1 MLILRFII
9 NKNQWLLLKC
19 IKYPNKHVFPPFF
32 MVHPEYGVIEYLK
45 GGFKCFCISVGQNL
59 MFTSLQI
66 SDEPFF
72 NVFL

>member
-9 NKNQWLLLKC
+9 NKNPRLLLKC

-45 GGFKCFCISVGQNL
+45 GVL
-59 MFTSLQI
+59 
-66 SDEPFF
+66 
-72 NVFL
+72 NVFV